1 MATQAKGQKEA
12 LKRWKQLCETIQNFS
27 TVNTAETKAEQMERI
42 NRARKDYAYFVEY
55 YFPHYCT
62 DSETG
67 RVIPSAKHHIEA
79 AKKIM
84 KRRTLK
90 AVFKWARGQAKSTHM
105 DVMIPM
111 WLMCQKRREINVM
124 VLVGKSED
132 AACTLLGDI
141 QAELQYNKR
150 YTHDF
155 GTKYNAGN
163 WQDGEF
169 VTSDGVAFFARGR
182 GQSPRGLRYR
192 NRRPDYIV
200 IDDLD
205 DDELC
210 ENDSRVRK
218 ITEWVKEALFGA
230 FGAEGGRFIMVG
242 NLISKCSVLANIA
255 ASKGVEVS
263 QVNVLDKNGKS
274 AWPEYWTPERIQE
287 KREFMG
293 YRAFEKEYMN
303 NPIKEGS
310 VFRKDWIRW
319 KKILPLDRYDEIVA
333 YCDPSFK
340 GSTQND
346 YKAIKVWG
354 KAGAELHHL
363 YAFVRQCSVSE
374 MVRWFYDLHE
384 RLPEGVICRYFIEA
398 NFLQDILLDEF
409 ATEGKLRGYQLPIQA
424 DKRKKPDKFQRI
436 EAVSPLWERG
446 FVFYNE
452 DLQNDPDM
460 LAGIEQTLSIE
471 KGSRTHDD
479 GPDADEGAI
488 YVLQKHTRMQVFKPS
503 IGTRRSPKNM
513 W

>member
-1 MATQAKGQKEA
+1 MYMATQLNQKEA

-27 TVNTAETKAEQMERI
+27 TVNAAETKAEQLKRI
-42 NRARKDYAYFVEY
+42 DRARKDYAYFVEY

-67 RVIPSAKHHIEA
+67 KVIPSAKHHIEA
-79 AKKIM
+79 AKKIL

-111 WLMCQKRREINVM
+111 WLMAQKRREINVM

-132 AACTLLGDI
+132 SACTLLGDI

-263 QVNVLDKNGKS
+263 QVNVIDKHGRS
-274 AWPEYWTPERIQE
+274 A
-287 KREFMG
+287 
-293 YRAFEKEYMN
+293 
-303 NPIKEGS
+303 
-310 VFRKDWIRW
+310 
-319 KKILPLDRYDEIVA
+319 
-333 YCDPSFK
+333 
-340 GSTQND
+340 
-346 YKAIKVWG
+346 
-354 KAGAELHHL
+354 
-363 YAFVRQCSVSE
+363 
-374 MVRWFYDLHE
+374 
-384 RLPEGVICRYFIEA
+384 
-398 NFLQDILLDEF
+398 
-409 ATEGKLRGYQLPIQA
+409 
-424 DKRKKPDKFQRI
+424 
-436 EAVSPLWERG
+436 
-446 FVFYNE
+446 
-452 DLQNDPDM
+452 
-460 LAGIEQTLSIE
+460 
-471 KGSRTHDD
+471 
-479 GPDADEGAI
+479 
-488 YVLQKHTRMQVFKPS
+488 
-503 IGTRRSPKNM
+503 
-513 W
+513 

>member
-1 MATQAKGQKEA
+1 MAISSKQKQALE
-12 LKRWKQLCETIQNFS
+12 RWKRLTENIQNLS
-27 TVNTAETKAEQMERI
+27 TVNAAETKAEQLARVE
-42 NRARKDYAYFVEY
+42 RARKDYAYFVEY

-62 DSETG
+62 DRDTG
-67 RVIPSAKHHIEA
+67 KVIPSARHHIDA
-79 AKKIM
+79 ARKIIRN
-84 KRRTLK
+84 KTLK

-111 WLMCQKRREINVM
+111 WLMCQKKREINVM
-124 VLVGKSED
+124 VLVSKSED
-132 AACTLLGDI
+132 SAQTLLGDI

-150 YTHDF
+150 YIHDF

-163 WQDGEF
+163 WQEGEF

-192 NRRPDYIV
+192 NKRPDYIV

-210 ENDSRVRK
+210 ENDARVRK

-242 NLISKCSVLANIA
+242 NLISKNSVLANIA

-263 QVNVLDKNGKS
+263 QVNVLDRNGKS
-274 AWPEYWTPERIQE
+274 AWPEYWTEERIRE

-319 KKILPLDRYDEIVA
+319 GRMLPLDKYEMIVA

-354 KAGAELHHL
+354 KTGTELHHL
-363 YAFVRQCSVSE
+363 FAFVRQCSVGE

-384 RLPEGVICRYFIEA
+384 RMPEGVICNYYIEA

-409 ATEGKLRGYQLPIQA
+409 DAEGRLRGYQLPIQA
-424 DKRKKPDKFQRI
+424 DRRKKPDKFARI

-446 FVFYNE
+446 FVRYNE
-452 DLQNDPDM
+452 KMKDDPDM

-479 GPDADEGAI
+479 APDADEGAI
-488 YVLQKHTRMQVFKPS
+488 YILQKHTRKREYQPS
-503 IGTRRSPKNM
+503 IGFRRSPKNM

>member
-1 MATQAKGQKEA
+1 MAISSKQKQALE
-12 LKRWKQLCETIQNFS
+12 RWKRLTENIQNLS
-27 TVNTAETKAEQMERI
+27 TVNAAETKAEQLARVE
-42 NRARKDYAYFVEY
+42 RARKDYAYFVEY

-62 DSETG
+62 DRDTG
-67 RVIPSAKHHIEA
+67 KVIPSARHHIDA
-79 AKKIM
+79 ARKIIRN
-84 KRRTLK
+84 KTLK

-111 WLMCQKRREINVM
+111 WLMCQKKREINVM

-132 AACTLLGDI
+132 SAQTLLGDI

-150 YTHDF
+150 YIHDF

-163 WQDGEF
+163 WQEGEF

-192 NRRPDYIV
+192 NKRPDYIV

-210 ENDSRVRK
+210 ENDARVRK

-242 NLISKCSVLANIA
+242 NLISKNSVLANIA

-274 AWPEYWTPERIQE
+274 AWPEYWTEERIRE

-319 KKILPLDRYDEIVA
+319 GRMLPLDKYEMIVA

-354 KAGAELHHL
+354 KTGTELHHL
-363 YAFVRQCSVSE
+363 FAFVRQCSVGE

-384 RLPEGVICRYFIEA
+384 RMPEGVICNYYIEA
-398 NFLQDILLDEF
+398 NSLQDILLDEF
-409 ATEGKLRGYQLPIQA
+409 DAEGRLRGYQLPIQA
-424 DKRKKPDKFQRI
+424 DKRKKPDKFARI

-446 FVFYNE
+446 FVKYNE
-452 DLQNDPDM
+452 KMKDDPDM

-479 GPDADEGAI
+479 APDADEGAI
-488 YVLQKHTRMQVFKPS
+488 YILQKHTRKREYQPS
-503 IGTRRSPKNM
+503 IGFRRSPKNM

>member
-1 MATQAKGQKEA
+1 MAISSKQKQALE
-12 LKRWKQLCETIQNFS
+12 RWKRLTENIQNLS
-27 TVNTAETKAEQMERI
+27 TVNAAETKAEQLARVE
-42 NRARKDYAYFVEY
+42 RARKDYAYFVEY

-62 DSETG
+62 DRDTG
-67 RVIPSAKHHIEA
+67 KVIPSARHHIDA
-79 AKKIM
+79 ARKIIRN
-84 KRRTLK
+84 KTLK

-111 WLMCQKRREINVM
+111 WLMCQRKREINVM

-132 AACTLLGDI
+132 SAQTLLGDI

-150 YTHDF
+150 YIHDF

-163 WQDGEF
+163 WQEGEF

-192 NRRPDYIV
+192 NKRPDYIV

-210 ENDSRVRK
+210 ENDARVRK

-242 NLISKCSVLANIA
+242 NLISKNSVLANIA

-274 AWPEYWTPERIQE
+274 AWPEYWTEERIRE

-319 KKILPLDRYDEIVA
+319 GRMLPLDKYEMIVA

-354 KAGAELHHL
+354 KTGTELHHL
-363 YAFVRQCSVSE
+363 FAFVRQCSVGE

-384 RLPEGVICRYFIEA
+384 RMPEGVICNYYIET

-409 ATEGKLRGYQLPIQA
+409 DAEGRLRGYQLPIQA
-424 DKRKKPDKFQRI
+424 DRRKKPDKFARI

-446 FVFYNE
+446 FVKYNE
-452 DLQNDPDM
+452 KMKDDPDM

-479 GPDADEGAI
+479 APDADEGAI
-488 YVLQKHTRMQVFKPS
+488 YILQKHTRKREYQPS
-503 IGTRRSPKNM
+503 IGFRRSPKNM

>member
-1 MATQAKGQKEA
+1 M
-12 LKRWKQLCETIQNFS
+12 KRWKQLCETIQNFS

-67 RVIPSAKHHIEA
+67 KAIPSAKHHIEA

-155 GTKYNAGN
+155 GTKYNAGA

-210 ENDSRVRK
+210 ENDSRVR
-218 ITEWVKEALFGA
+218 
-230 FGAEGGRFIMVG
+230 
-242 NLISKCSVLANIA
+242 
-255 ASKGVEVS
+255 
-263 QVNVLDKNGKS
+263 
-274 AWPEYWTPERIQE
+274 
-287 KREFMG
+287 
-293 YRAFEKEYMN
+293 
-303 NPIKEGS
+303 
-310 VFRKDWIRW
+310 
-319 KKILPLDRYDEIVA
+319 
-333 YCDPSFK
+333 
-340 GSTQND
+340 
-346 YKAIKVWG
+346 
-354 KAGAELHHL
+354 
-363 YAFVRQCSVSE
+363 
-374 MVRWFYDLHE
+374 
-384 RLPEGVICRYFIEA
+384 
-398 NFLQDILLDEF
+398 
-409 ATEGKLRGYQLPIQA
+409 
-424 DKRKKPDKFQRI
+424 
-436 EAVSPLWERG
+436 
-446 FVFYNE
+446 
-452 DLQNDPDM
+452 
-460 LAGIEQTLSIE
+460 
-471 KGSRTHDD
+471 
-479 GPDADEGAI
+479 
-488 YVLQKHTRMQVFKPS
+488 
-503 IGTRRSPKNM
+503 
-513 W
+513 

>member
-1 MATQAKGQKEA
+1 MAISSKQKQALE
-12 LKRWKQLCETIQNFS
+12 RWKRLTENIQNLS
-27 TVNTAETKAEQMERI
+27 TVNAAETKAQQLARVE
-42 NRARKDYAYFVEY
+42 RARKDYAYFVEY

-62 DSETG
+62 DRDTG
-67 RVIPSAKHHIEA
+67 KVIPSARHHIDA
-79 AKKIM
+79 ARKIIRN
-84 KRRTLK
+84 KTLK

-111 WLMCQKRREINVM
+111 WLMCQRKREINVM

-132 AACTLLGDI
+132 SARTLLGDI

-150 YTHDF
+150 YIHDF

-163 WQDGEF
+163 WQEGEF

-192 NRRPDYIV
+192 NKRPDYIV

-210 ENDSRVRK
+210 ENDARVRK

-242 NLISKCSVLANIA
+242 NLIGKNSVLANIA

-274 AWPEYWTPERIQE
+274 AWPEYWTEERIRE

-319 KKILPLDRYDEIVA
+319 GRMLPLDKYEMIVA

-354 KAGAELHHL
+354 KTGTELHHL
-363 YAFVRQCSVSE
+363 FAFVRQCSVGE

-384 RLPEGVICRYFIEA
+384 RMPEGVICNYYIEA

-409 ATEGKLRGYQLPIQA
+409 DAEGRLRGYQLPIQA
-424 DKRKKPDKFQRI
+424 DRRKKPDKFARI

-446 FVFYNE
+446 FVKYNE
-452 DLQNDPDM
+452 KMKDDPDM

-479 GPDADEGAI
+479 APDADEGAI
-488 YVLQKHTRMQVFKPS
+488 YILQKHTRKREYQPS
-503 IGTRRSPKNM
+503 IGFRRSPKNM

>member
-1 MATQAKGQKEA
+1 MAISSKQKQALE
-12 LKRWKQLCETIQNFS
+12 RWKRLTENIQNLS
-27 TVNTAETKAEQMERI
+27 TVNATETKAQQLARVE
-42 NRARKDYAYFVEY
+42 RARKDYAYFVEY

-62 DSETG
+62 DRDTG
-67 RVIPSAKHHIEA
+67 KVIPSARHHIDA
-79 AKKIM
+79 ARKIIRN
-84 KRRTLK
+84 KTLK

-111 WLMCQKRREINVM
+111 WLMCQRKREINVM

-132 AACTLLGDI
+132 SAQTLLGDI

-150 YTHDF
+150 YIHDF

-163 WQDGEF
+163 WQEGEF

-192 NRRPDYIV
+192 NKRPDYIV

-210 ENDSRVRK
+210 ENDARVRK

-242 NLISKCSVLANIA
+242 NLIGKNSVLANIA

-274 AWPEYWTPERIQE
+274 AWPEYWTEERIRE

-319 KKILPLDRYDEIVA
+319 GRMLPLDKYEMIVA

-354 KAGAELHHL
+354 KTGTELHHL
-363 YAFVRQCSVSE
+363 FAFVRQCSVGE

-384 RLPEGVICRYFIEA
+384 RMPEGVICNYYIEA

-409 ATEGKLRGYQLPIQA
+409 DAEGRLRGYQLPIQA
-424 DKRKKPDKFQRI
+424 DRRKKPDKFARI

-446 FVFYNE
+446 FVKYNE
-452 DLQNDPDM
+452 KMKDDPDM

-479 GPDADEGAI
+479 APDADEGAI
-488 YVLQKHTRMQVFKPS
+488 YILQKHTRKREYQPS
-503 IGTRRSPKNM
+503 IGFRRSPKNM

>member
-1 MATQAKGQKEA
+1 MAISSKQKQALE
-12 LKRWKQLCETIQNFS
+12 RWKRLTENIQNLS
-27 TVNTAETKAEQMERI
+27 TVNEAETKAQQLARVE
-42 NRARKDYAYFVEY
+42 RARKDYAYFVEY

-62 DSETG
+62 DRDTEK
-67 RVIPSAKHHIEA
+67 VIPSARHHIDA
-79 AKKIM
+79 ARKIIRN
-84 KRRTLK
+84 KTLK

-111 WLMCQKRREINVM
+111 WLMCQKKREINVM

-132 AACTLLGDI
+132 SAQTLLGDI

-150 YTHDF
+150 YIHDF

-163 WQDGEF
+163 WQEGEF

-192 NRRPDYIV
+192 NKRPDYIV

-210 ENDSRVRK
+210 ENDARVRK

-242 NLISKCSVLANIA
+242 NLISKNSVLANIA

-263 QVNVLDKNGKS
+263 QVNVLDRNGKS
-274 AWPEYWTPERIQE
+274 AWPEYWTEERIRE

-303 NPIKEGS
+303 NHIKEGS

-319 KKILPLDRYDEIVA
+319 GRMLPLDKYEMIVA

-354 KAGAELHHL
+354 KTGTELHHL
-363 YAFVRQCSVSE
+363 FAFVRQCSVGE

-384 RLPEGVICRYFIEA
+384 RMPEGVICNYYIEA

-409 ATEGKLRGYQLPIQA
+409 DAEGRLRGYQLPIQA
-424 DKRKKPDKFQRI
+424 DKRKKPDKFARI

-446 FVFYNE
+446 FVKYNE
-452 DLQNDPDM
+452 KMKDDPDM

-479 GPDADEGAI
+479 APDADEGAI
-488 YVLQKHTRMQVFKPS
+488 YILQKHTRKREYQPS
-503 IGTRRSPKNM
+503 IGFRRSPKNM

>member
-1 MATQAKGQKEA
+1 MAISSKQKQALE
-12 LKRWKQLCETIQNFS
+12 RWKRLTENIQNLS
-27 TVNTAETKAEQMERI
+27 TVNAAETKAEQLARVE
-42 NRARKDYAYFVEY
+42 RARKDYAYFVEY

-62 DSETG
+62 DRDTG
-67 RVIPSAKHHIEA
+67 KVIPSARHHIDA
-79 AKKIM
+79 ARKIIRN
-84 KRRTLK
+84 KTLK

-111 WLMCQKRREINVM
+111 WLMCQKKREINVM

-132 AACTLLGDI
+132 SAQTLLGDI

-150 YTHDF
+150 YIHDF

-163 WQDGEF
+163 WQEGEF

-192 NRRPDYIV
+192 NKRPDYIV

-210 ENDSRVRK
+210 ENDARVRK

-242 NLISKCSVLANIA
+242 NLISKNSVLANIA

-263 QVNVLDKNGKS
+263 QVNVLDRNEKS
-274 AWPEYWTPERIQE
+274 AWPEYWTEERIRE

-319 KKILPLDRYDEIVA
+319 GRMLPLDKYEMIVA

-354 KAGAELHHL
+354 KTGTELHHL
-363 YAFVRQCSVSE
+363 FAFVRQCSVGE

-384 RLPEGVICRYFIEA
+384 RMPEGVICHYYIEA

-409 ATEGKLRGYQLPIQA
+409 DAEGRLRGYQLPIQA
-424 DKRKKPDKFQRI
+424 DRRKKPDKFARI

-446 FVFYNE
+446 FVRYNE
-452 DLQNDPDM
+452 KMKDDPDM

-479 GPDADEGAI
+479 APDADEGAI
-488 YVLQKHTRMQVFKPS
+488 YILQKHTRKREYQPS
-503 IGTRRSPKNM
+503 IGFRRSPKNM

>member
-1 MATQAKGQKEA
+1 MAISSKQKQALE
-12 LKRWKQLCETIQNFS
+12 RWKRLTENIQNLS
-27 TVNTAETKAEQMERI
+27 TVNAAETKAEQLARVE
-42 NRARKDYAYFVEY
+42 RARKDYAYFVEY

-62 DSETG
+62 DRDTG
-67 RVIPSAKHHIEA
+67 KVIPSARHHIDA
-79 AKKIM
+79 ARKIIRN
-84 KRRTLK
+84 KTLK

-111 WLMCQKRREINVM
+111 WLMCQKKREINVM

-132 AACTLLGDI
+132 SAQTLLGDI

-150 YTHDF
+150 YIHDF

-163 WQDGEF
+163 WQEGEF

-192 NRRPDYIV
+192 NKRPDYIV

-210 ENDSRVRK
+210 ENDARVRK

-242 NLISKCSVLANIA
+242 NLISKNSVLANIA

-263 QVNVLDKNGKS
+263 QVNVLDRNGKS
-274 AWPEYWTPERIQE
+274 AWPEYWTEERIRE

-319 KKILPLDRYDEIVA
+319 GRMLPLDKYEMIVA

-354 KAGAELHHL
+354 KTGTELHHL
-363 YAFVRQCSVSE
+363 FAFVRQCSVGE

-384 RLPEGVICRYFIEA
+384 RMPEGAICNYYIEA

-409 ATEGKLRGYQLPIQA
+409 DAEGRLRGYQLPIQA
-424 DKRKKPDKFQRI
+424 DRRKKPDKFARI

-446 FVFYNE
+446 FVRYNE
-452 DLQNDPDM
+452 KMKDDPDM

-479 GPDADEGAI
+479 APDADEGAI
-488 YVLQKHTRMQVFKPS
+488 YILQKHTRKREYQPS
-503 IGTRRSPKNM
+503 IGFRRSPKNM